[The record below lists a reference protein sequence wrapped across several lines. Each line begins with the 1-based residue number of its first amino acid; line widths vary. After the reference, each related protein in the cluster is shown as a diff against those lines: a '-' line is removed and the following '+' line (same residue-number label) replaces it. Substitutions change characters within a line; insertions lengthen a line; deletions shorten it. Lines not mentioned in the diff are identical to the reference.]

1 MRPNVELIAFDTK
14 DESHVHTLY
23 SVRTHPQVVPFLRG
37 PPPPDFSRHVEY
49 LRKLPSQKR
58 FFVVRLGASLCG
70 YCQLTYDPAHVEI
83 GMALHPDFWD
93 RGIGFQALSCLL
105 EFLHS
110 EKAPN
115 RAILLFVKKSNLRAI
130 SLYKKHG
137 FKQQGEENEQAEYL
151 MSYSP

>member
-1 MRPNVELIAFDTK
+1 MRPNVELIALDVG
-14 DESHVHTLY
+14 DESHVHILY

-49 LRKLPSQKR
+49 LRNLPSQKR

-93 RGIGFQALSCLL
+93 KGIGSQALYCLL
-105 EFLHS
+105 EFLQS
-110 EKAPN
+110 EN
-115 RAILLFVKKSNLRAI
+115 RSILLFVKKSNLRAI
-130 SLYKKHG
+130 SLYKKRG
-137 FKQQGEENEQAEYL
+137 FKQVGEENEQAEYL